1 MNLYLQGFEN
11 LAGKKAYRNKKDK
24 MIREVYITETN
35 CITPLGFDVES
46 NVEAILRGD
55 SGIQL
60 HNDISLMPNSFYAAI
75 ISNEKI
81 NSTFEKISTDTKYSR
96 LEKMMILALEPII
109 KNSKVELNSKTAFIL
124 STTKGNVTALKEDS
138 EESFN
143 NAHLDVLAKN
153 VADFFGFKTQPIVVS
168 NACVSGILAVSVAKR
183 MIQSELYDNIFV
195 VAGDEVSEFVLSG
208 FNAFQ
213 AMSDLPCKP
222 YSKNRTGVSLGEA
235 TTAVLLSAEAK
246 NAKIKVIGDS
256 SINDANHISGPSRT
270 GEGLFRSIQN
280 ALKEAQID
288 PDKIDFISAHG
299 TATPFNDEMEA
310 IALNRLAL
318 QNVPINSLKGF
329 YGHTLGASGL
339 LETVIGIESVNQSM
353 LFESKGFDEIG
364 VSESINVI
372 DKNEERNIDYFLK
385 TASGFGGCNTAVIF
399 EKMKHELH

>member
-1 MNLYLQGFEN
+1 ML
-11 LAGKKAYRNKKDK
+11 
-24 MIREVYITETN
+24 REIYITETN

-60 HNDISLMPNSFYAAI
+60 HNDISLMPNSFYASI
-75 ISNEKI
+75 ISDEKI
-81 NSTFEKISTDTKYSR
+81 NSAFAKSSTETQYSR
-96 LEKMMILALEPII
+96 LEKMMILALKPII
-109 KNSKVELNSKTAFIL
+109 KKSRVELNSKTAFIL
-124 STTKGNVTALKEDS
+124 STTKGNVTALANDS
-138 EESFN
+138 EENFN

-153 VADFFGFKTQPIVVS
+153 ISDFFGFKTQPIVVS
-168 NACVSGILAVSVAKR
+168 NACVSGILAVSIAKR
-183 MIQSELYDNIFV
+183 MIQSELYDNVFV

-235 TTAVLLSAEAK
+235 TAAVLVSANPAT
-246 NAKIKVIGDS
+246 AKIKVIGDS

-280 ALKEAQID
+280 ALKEAQIEAQKLD
-288 PDKIDFISAHG
+288 YISAHG
-299 TATPFNDEMEA
+299 TATPYNDEMEA
-310 IALNRLAL
+310 IALNRLGL
-318 QNVPINSLKGF
+318 QNVPVNSLKGF

-339 LETVIGIESVNQSM
+339 LETVIAIESANQNK

-364 VSESINVI
+364 VSETVNVI
-372 DKNEERNIDYFLK
+372 EKNEEANIEFFLK
-385 TASGFGGCNTAVIF
+385 TASGFGGCNTAVVF
-399 EKMKHELH
+399 EKVK

>member
-1 MNLYLQGFEN
+1 
-11 LAGKKAYRNKKDK
+11 
-24 MIREVYITETN
+24 MIKEIYITETN
-35 CITPLGFDVES
+35 CITPLGFDVET
-46 NVEAILRGD
+46 NIEAILRGD

-60 HNDISLMPNSFYAAI
+60 HNDVSLMPNSFYASI
-75 ISNEKI
+75 ISDEDI
-81 NSTFEKISTDTKYSR
+81 NNAFTEVSSKTKYSR

-109 KNSKVELNSKTAFIL
+109 KNSKVELNSKTGFIL
-124 STTKGNVTALKEDS
+124 STTKGNITALQNNS

-153 VADFFGFKTQPIVVS
+153 VAGFFGFQTQPIVVS
-168 NACVSGILAVSVAKR
+168 NACVSGILSVSVAKR

-213 AMSDLPCKP
+213 AMSELPCKP

-235 TTAVLLSAEAK
+235 TAAVLVSAEAK
-246 NAKIKVIGDS
+246 KAKIKVIGDS

-280 ALKEAQID
+280 ALKEA
-288 PDKIDFISAHG
+288 KIEANKLDYISAHG
-299 TATPFNDEMEA
+299 TATPYNDEMEA
-310 IALNRLAL
+310 IALNRLGL
-318 QNVPINSLKGF
+318 QNVRVNSLKGF

-339 LETVIGIESVNQSM
+339 LETVISIESANRNM

-364 VSESINVI
+364 VSEVVNVI
-372 DKNEERNIDYFLK
+372 EKNEEATIEYFLK
-385 TASGFGGCNTAVIF
+385 TASGFGGCNTAVVF
-399 EKMKHELH
+399 ENIK

>member
-1 MNLYLQGFEN
+1 ML
-11 LAGKKAYRNKKDK
+11 
-24 MIREVYITETN
+24 REIYITETN

-60 HNDISLMPNSFYAAI
+60 HNDISLMPNSFYASI
-75 ISNEKI
+75 ISDEKI
-81 NSTFEKISTDTKYSR
+81 NSAFAKSSTETQYSR

-109 KNSKVELNSKTAFIL
+109 KKSGVELNSKTAFIL
-124 STTKGNVTALKEDS
+124 STTKGNVTALANDS

-153 VADFFGFKTQPIVVS
+153 VANFFKFQTQPIVIS
-168 NACVSGILAVSVAKR
+168 NACVSGILAVSIAKR
-183 MIQSELYDNIFV
+183 MIQSELYNNVFV

-235 TTAVLLSAEAK
+235 AAAVLISAEAK

-280 ALKEAQID
+280 ALKEAQIEANKLD
-288 PDKIDFISAHG
+288 YISAHG
-299 TATPFNDEMEA
+299 TATPYNDEMEA
-310 IALNRLAL
+310 IALNRLGL
-318 QNVPINSLKGF
+318 QNVPVNSLKGF

-339 LETVIGIESVNQSM
+339 LETVIAIESANQNK

-364 VSESINVI
+364 VSEAINVI
-372 DKNEERNIDYFLK
+372 EKNGEKNIEYYLK
-385 TASGFGGCNTAVIF
+385 TASGFGGCNTAVVF
-399 EKMKHELH
+399 EKMK

>member
-1 MNLYLQGFEN
+1 MLKE
-11 LAGKKAYRNKKDK
+11 
-24 MIREVYITETN
+24 IYITQTN
-35 CITPLGFDVES
+35 CITPLGFDVKS

-60 HNDISLMPNSFYAAI
+60 NNDISLMPVPFYGSVI
-75 ISNEKI
+75 HDEKI
-81 NSTFEKISTDTKYSR
+81 NSAFAKISTETKYSR

-109 KNSKVELNSKTAFIL
+109 KNAAVQLDSKTAFIL
-124 STTKGNVTALKEDS
+124 STTKGNVTALKDNS
-138 EESFN
+138 EESFI

-153 VADFFGFKTQPIVVS
+153 IATFFGFQTQPIVVS
-168 NACVSGILAVSVAKR
+168 NACVSGILAISVAKR

-195 VAGDEVSEFVLSG
+195 VAGDEISEFVLSG

-235 TTAVLLSAEAK
+235 TAAVLVTAETA

-280 ALKEAQID
+280 ALKEAQIEVG
-288 PDKIDFISAHG
+288 KIDYISAHG

-310 IALNRLAL
+310 IALNRLGL
-318 QNVPINSLKGF
+318 QNAPINSLKGF

-339 LETVIGIESVNQSM
+339 LETVIAIESVNQNI

-372 DKNEERNIDYFLK
+372 EKNEEATIDFFLK
-385 TASGFGGCNTAVIF
+385 TASGFGGCNTAVVF
-399 EKMKHELH
+399 EKIKEG

>member
-1 MNLYLQGFEN
+1 ML
-11 LAGKKAYRNKKDK
+11 
-24 MIREVYITETN
+24 REIYITQTN
-35 CITPLGFDVES
+35 CITSLGFDVES

-55 SGIQL
+55 SGIQIQ
-60 HNDISLMPNSFYAAI
+60 NDISLMPNSFYASI
-75 ISNEKI
+75 ISDEKI
-81 NSTFEKISTDTKYSR
+81 NSAFAKISTETKYSR

-109 KNSKVELNSKTAFIL
+109 KNSGVELNSKAAFIL
-124 STTKGNVTALKEDS
+124 STTKGNVTALKNDS
-138 EESFN
+138 VDSFT

-153 VADFFGFKTQPIVVS
+153 VAVFFGFQTPPIVVS
-168 NACVSGILAVSVAKR
+168 NACVSGILAISVAKR
-183 MIQSELYDNIFV
+183 MIQSGLYDHAFV

-235 TTAVLLSAEAK
+235 TAAVLVTAETA

-280 ALKEAQID
+280 ALKEAQIEAA
-288 PDKIDFISAHG
+288 KIDYISAHG

-310 IALNRLAL
+310 IALNRLGL
-318 QNVPINSLKGF
+318 QNVPVNSLKGF

-339 LETVIGIESVNQSM
+339 LETVIAIESANQNK

-364 VSESINVI
+364 VSEPINVI
-372 DKNEERNIDYFLK
+372 EKKEEKTIDFFLK
-385 TASGFGGCNTAVIF
+385 TASGFGGCNTAIVF
-399 EKMKHELH
+399 EKVK

>member
-1 MNLYLQGFEN
+1 
-11 LAGKKAYRNKKDK
+11 
-24 MIREVYITETN
+24 MIREIYITETN
-35 CITPLGFDVES
+35 CITPLGFDVQS
-46 NVEAILRGD
+46 NIEAILRGD

-60 HNDISLMPNSFYAAI
+60 HNDVSLMPNSFYASI
-75 ISNEKI
+75 ISDENI
-81 NSTFEKISTDTKYSR
+81 NSAFSKISSEEKYSR
-96 LEKMMILALEPII
+96 LEKIMILALEPII

-124 STTKGNVTALKEDS
+124 STTKGNVTALQNHS

-143 NAHLDVLAKN
+143 NAHLDILAKN
-153 VADFFGFKTQPIVVS
+153 VADFFGFQTQPIVVS

-213 AMSDLPCKP
+213 AMSELPCKP

-235 TTAVLLSAEAK
+235 TAAVLVSAEAK

-280 ALKEAQID
+280 ALKEAQIEAEKLD
-288 PDKIDFISAHG
+288 YISAHG
-299 TATPFNDEMEA
+299 TATPYNDEMEA
-310 IALNRLAL
+310 IALNRLDL
-318 QNVPINSLKGF
+318 QRVPINSLKGF

-339 LETVIGIESVNQSM
+339 LETVIAIESANQNT

-364 VSESINVI
+364 VSETINVI
-372 DKNEERNIDYFLK
+372 EKSEEKNIQYFLK
-385 TASGFGGCNTAVIF
+385 TASGFGGCNTAVVF
-399 EKMKHELH
+399 EKVN

>member
-1 MNLYLQGFEN
+1 ML
-11 LAGKKAYRNKKDK
+11 
-24 MIREVYITETN
+24 REIYITETN
-35 CITPLGFDVES
+35 CITPLGFDVET
-46 NVEAILRGD
+46 NIEAILRGD

-60 HNDISLMPNSFYAAI
+60 HNDISLMPNSFYASI
-75 ISNEKI
+75 VSTEKI
-81 NSTFEKISTDTKYSR
+81 NSAFEKISNETKYSR

-109 KNSKVELNSKTAFIL
+109 KNSGIELNSKTAFIL
-124 STTKGNVTALKEDS
+124 STTKGNVTALKNDS
-138 EESFN
+138 EENFN
-143 NAHLDVLAKN
+143 NAYLDVLAKN
-153 VADFFGFKTQPIVVS
+153 ISDFFKFQTQPIVVS
-168 NACVSGILAVSVAKR
+168 NACVSGILSVSIAKR
-183 MIQSELYDNIFV
+183 MIQSELYDSIFI

-235 TTAVLLSAEAK
+235 TAAVLISAEAK

-280 ALKEAQID
+280 ALKEAQIEA
-288 PDKIDFISAHG
+288 DKLDYISAHG

-310 IALNRLAL
+310 IAFSRLGL
-318 QNVPINSLKGF
+318 QNVPVNSLKGF

-339 LETVIGIESVNQSM
+339 LETVIAIESANQNM

-364 VSESINVI
+364 VSETINVI
-372 DKNEERNIDYFLK
+372 DKNEEATIEYFLK
-385 TASGFGGCNTAVIF
+385 TASGFGGCNTAVVF
-399 EKMKHELH
+399 EKLK

>member
-1 MNLYLQGFEN
+1 
-11 LAGKKAYRNKKDK
+11 
-24 MIREVYITETN
+24 MIREIYITQTN
-35 CITPLGFDVES
+35 CITPLGFDVQS
-46 NVEAILRGD
+46 NIDAIVRGD

-60 HNDISLMPNSFYAAI
+60 HQDASLMPIPFYGSVI
-75 ISNEKI
+75 NTEKI
-81 NSTFEKISTDTKYSR
+81 ESAFSKISTETKYSR

-109 KNSKVELNSKTAFIL
+109 KNSGVELNSKTAFIL
-124 STTKGNVTALKEDS
+124 STTKGNVTALQNTS

-153 VADFFGFKTQPIVVS
+153 VSDFFEFKTQPIVIS
-168 NACVSGILAVSVAKR
+168 NACVSGILAVSIAKR
-183 MIQSELYDNIFV
+183 MIQSELYDNVFI

-208 FNAFQ
+208 FNTFQ

-235 TTAVLLSAEAK
+235 TAAVLVSSEAK
-246 NAKIKVIGDS
+246 DAKIKVIGDS

-280 ALKEAQID
+280 ALKEAQIEV
-288 PDKIDFISAHG
+288 DKIDYISAHG

-310 IALNRLAL
+310 IALSRLNL
-318 QNVPINSLKGF
+318 QNAPINSLKGF

-339 LETVIGIESVNQSM
+339 LETVIAIESANQNM

-364 VSESINVI
+364 VSESINI
-372 DKNEERNIDYFLK
+372 IEKNEEKNIDFFLK
-385 TASGFGGCNTAVIF
+385 TASGFGGCNTAVVF
-399 EKMKHELH
+399 EKIN

>member
-1 MNLYLQGFEN
+1 ML
-11 LAGKKAYRNKKDK
+11 RD
-24 MIREVYITETN
+24 IYIAKTN
-35 CITPLGFDVES
+35 CITPLGFDVEA
-46 NVEAILRGD
+46 NIEAILRGD

-60 HNDISLMPNSFYAAI
+60 HNDISLMPNAFYSSI
-75 ISNEKI
+75 INDENI
-81 NSTFEKISTDTKYSR
+81 NNAFAEISSETKYSR
-96 LEKMMILALEPII
+96 LEKMMILALEPIV
-109 KNSKVELNSKTAFIL
+109 KNSGVALNSKTGFIL
-124 STTKGNVTALKEDS
+124 STTKGNVTALKDDS

-153 VADFFGFKTQPIVVS
+153 VANFFGFQTQPIVVS

-183 MIQSELYDNIFV
+183 MIQSELYDHVFV

-235 TTAVLLSAEAK
+235 TAAALLSAEAK

-270 GEGLFRSIQN
+270 GEGLFLSIQN

-288 PDKIDFISAHG
+288 AQKIDYISAHG

-310 IALNRLAL
+310 IAFGRLNL
-318 QNVPINSLKGF
+318 QKIPVNSLKGF

-339 LETVIGIESVNQSM
+339 LETVIAIESVNSNT

-364 VSESINVI
+364 VSETINVI
-372 DKNEERNIDYFLK
+372 EKNKEANIDFFLK
-385 TASGFGGCNTAVIF
+385 TASGFGGCNTAVVF
-399 EKMKHELH
+399 EKVKHELH

>member
-1 MNLYLQGFEN
+1 MLKE
-11 LAGKKAYRNKKDK
+11 
-24 MIREVYITETN
+24 IYITQTN

-46 NVEAILRGD
+46 NVEAILRGN

-60 HNDISLMPNSFYAAI
+60 HNDISLMPNSFYASI
-75 ISNEKI
+75 ISDEKI
-81 NSTFEKISTDTKYSR
+81 NSAFAKISTETKYSR

-109 KNSKVELNSKTAFIL
+109 KISGVELNSKTAFIL
-124 STTKGNVTALKEDS
+124 STTKGNVTALKNNS

-153 VADFFGFKTQPIVVS
+153 IADFFGFKTQPIVVS

-183 MIQSELYDNIFV
+183 MIQSELYDNVFV

-235 TTAVLLSAEAK
+235 TAAVLVSAEAK

-280 ALKEAQID
+280 ALKEAQIEA
-288 PDKIDFISAHG
+288 DKLNYISAHG

-310 IALNRLAL
+310 IALNRLGL
-318 QNVPINSLKGF
+318 QNVPVNSLKGF

-339 LETVIGIESVNQSM
+339 LETVIAIESANQNT

-364 VSESINVI
+364 VSEAVNVI
-372 DKNEERNIDYFLK
+372 EKNQKTTIEYFLK
-385 TASGFGGCNTAVIF
+385 TASGFGGCNTAVVF
-399 EKMKHELH
+399 EKIK

>member
-1 MNLYLQGFEN
+1 ML
-11 LAGKKAYRNKKDK
+11 
-24 MIREVYITETN
+24 REIYITETN

-60 HNDISLMPNSFYAAI
+60 HNDISLMPNSFYASI
-75 ISNEKI
+75 ISDEKI
-81 NSTFEKISTDTKYSR
+81 NSAFAKISTETKYSR

-124 STTKGNVTALKEDS
+124 STTKGNVTALANDS

-168 NACVSGILAVSVAKR
+168 NACVSGILAVSIAKR

-213 AMSDLPCKP
+213 AMSELPCKP

-235 TTAVLLSAEAK
+235 AAAVLVSAEAK

-280 ALKEAQID
+280 ALKEAQIEANKLD
-288 PDKIDFISAHG
+288 YISAHG
-299 TATPFNDEMEA
+299 TATPYNDEMEA
-310 IALNRLAL
+310 IALNRLGL
-318 QNVPINSLKGF
+318 QNVPANSLKGF

-339 LETVIGIESVNQSM
+339 LETVIAIESANQNR
-353 LFESKGFDEIG
+353 LFGSKGYDEIG
-364 VSESINVI
+364 VSEAINVI
-372 DKNEERNIDYFLK
+372 EKNGEANIEYFLK
-385 TASGFGGCNTAVIF
+385 TASGFGGCNTAVVF
-399 EKMKHELH
+399 EKIK

>member
-1 MNLYLQGFEN
+1 
-11 LAGKKAYRNKKDK
+11 
-24 MIREVYITETN
+24 MIREIYITETN
-35 CITPLGFDVES
+35 CITPLGFDVQS
-46 NVEAILRGD
+46 NVEAILRGE

-60 HNDISLMPNSFYAAI
+60 HGDVSLMPNSFYASI
-75 ISNEKI
+75 IFTEKI
-81 NSTFEKISTDTKYSR
+81 NSAFEKISTDQKYSR

-109 KNSKVELNSKTAFIL
+109 KNSGIELNSKTAFIL

-138 EESFN
+138 EASFN

-153 VADFFGFKTQPIVVS
+153 IADFFGFQTQPIVVS

-235 TTAVLLSAEAK
+235 TAAVLISAEAK
-246 NAKIKVIGDS
+246 DAKIKVIGDS

-288 PDKIDFISAHG
+288 ADKLDYISAHG

-310 IALNRLAL
+310 IALSRLNL
-318 QNVPINSLKGF
+318 QNAPINSLKGF

-339 LETVIGIESVNQSM
+339 LETVIAIESANKNM

-364 VSESINVI
+364 VSETINVI
-372 DKNEERNIDYFLK
+372 EKNEEATINYFLK
-385 TASGFGGCNTAVIF
+385 TASGFGGCNTAVVF
-399 EKMKHELH
+399 EKIK

>member
-1 MNLYLQGFEN
+1 MLKEIF
-11 LAGKKAYRNKKDK
+11 
-24 MIREVYITETN
+24 ITQTN
-35 CITPLGFDVES
+35 CITPLGFDVKS

-60 HNDISLMPNSFYAAI
+60 HNDISLMPNPFYASI
-75 ISNEKI
+75 ISDEKI
-81 NSTFEKISTDTKYSR
+81 NSAFAKISTETKYSR

-109 KNSKVELNSKTAFIL
+109 KNAEVEFNSKTAFIL
-124 STTKGNVTALKEDS
+124 STTKGNVTALKDNTAD
-138 EESFN
+138 SFN

-153 VADFFGFKTQPIVVS
+153 VADFFRFTTQPIVVS

-183 MIQSELYDNIFV
+183 MIQSELYDNVFV

-235 TTAVLLSAEAK
+235 TAAVLVSSEAK
-246 NAKIKVIGDS
+246 KAKIKVIGDS

-280 ALKEAQID
+280 ALKEAQIEAQKLD
-288 PDKIDFISAHG
+288 YISAHG

-310 IALNRLAL
+310 IALNRLGL
-318 QNVPINSLKGF
+318 QNVPVNSLKGF

-339 LETVIGIESVNQSM
+339 LETVIAIESVNKNM

-364 VSESINVI
+364 VSEAVNVI
-372 DKNEERNIDYFLK
+372 EKNEERNIEYFLK

-399 EKMKHELH
+399 EKIK

>member
-1 MNLYLQGFEN
+1 ML
-11 LAGKKAYRNKKDK
+11 
-24 MIREVYITETN
+24 REIYITQTN
-35 CITPLGFDVES
+35 CITPLGFDVET
-46 NVEAILRGD
+46 NIEAILRGD

-60 HNDISLMPNSFYAAI
+60 HNDISLMPNSFYASI
-75 ISNEKI
+75 VSTEKI
-81 NSTFEKISTDTKYSR
+81 NSAFEKINSEKKYSR

-109 KNSKVELNSKTAFIL
+109 KNSGVALNSKTAFLL
-124 STTKGNVTALKEDS
+124 STTKGNVTALANDS

-153 VADFFGFKTQPIVVS
+153 IADFFGFQTQPIVVS
-168 NACVSGILAVSVAKR
+168 NACVSGILAVSIAKR
-183 MIQSELYDNIFV
+183 MIQSELYDNIFI

-235 TTAVLLSAEAK
+235 TAAVLISAEAK

-280 ALKEAQID
+280 ALKEAQIEGNKLD
-288 PDKIDFISAHG
+288 YISAHG
-299 TATPFNDEMEA
+299 TATPYNDEMEA
-310 IALNRLAL
+310 IAFSRLGL
-318 QNVPINSLKGF
+318 QKIPVNSLKGF

-339 LETVIGIESVNQSM
+339 LETIIAIESANKNM

-364 VSESINVI
+364 VSENITVI
-372 DKNEERNIDYFLK
+372 EKNGESNIEYFLK
-385 TASGFGGCNTAVIF
+385 TASGFGGCNTAVVF
-399 EKMKHELH
+399 EKMR

>member
-1 MNLYLQGFEN
+1 MLKE
-11 LAGKKAYRNKKDK
+11 
-24 MIREVYITETN
+24 IYITQTN
-35 CITPLGFDVES
+35 CITPLGFDVEA
-46 NVEAILRGD
+46 NIEAILRGD

-60 HNDISLMPNSFYAAI
+60 HNDISLMPNPFYASI
-75 ISNEKI
+75 ISDEKI
-81 NSTFEKISTDTKYSR
+81 NSAFAKFSTETKYSR
-96 LEKMMILALEPII
+96 LEKIMILALEPII
-109 KNSKVELNSKTAFIL
+109 KNAEIEFNSKTAFIL
-124 STTKGNVTALKEDS
+124 STTKGNVTALKDNTS
-138 EESFN
+138 DSFN

-153 VADFFGFKTQPIVVS
+153 VADFFGFTTQPIVVS

-183 MIQSELYDNIFV
+183 MIQSELYDNVFV

-235 TTAVLLSAEAK
+235 TAAVLVSAEAK
-246 NAKIKVIGDS
+246 KAKIKIIGDS

-280 ALKEAQID
+280 ALKEAQIETNKLD
-288 PDKIDFISAHG
+288 YISAHG

-310 IALNRLAL
+310 IALNRLGL
-318 QNVPINSLKGF
+318 QNVPVNSLKGF

-339 LETVIGIESVNQSM
+339 LETVIAIESVNKNM

-364 VSESINVI
+364 VSEAVNVI
-372 DKNEERNIDYFLK
+372 EKNEEANIQYFLK
-385 TASGFGGCNTAVIF
+385 TASGFGGCNTAVVF
-399 EKMKHELH
+399 EKV

>member
-1 MNLYLQGFEN
+1 ML
-11 LAGKKAYRNKKDK
+11 
-24 MIREVYITETN
+24 REIYINETN

-46 NVEAILRGD
+46 NISAILNGD

-60 HNDISLMPNSFYAAI
+60 HNDVSLMPNPFYASI
-75 ISNEKI
+75 ISDEKI
-81 NSTFEKISTDTKYSR
+81 NSAFSKISTETKYSR

-109 KNSKVELNSKTAFIL
+109 KNSGVALNSKTAFIL
-124 STTKGNVTALKEDS
+124 STTKGNVTALANDS

-153 VADFFGFKTQPIVVS
+153 VADFFGFQTQPIVVS

-213 AMSDLPCKP
+213 AMSELPCKP

-235 TTAVLLSAEAK
+235 TAAVLVSANLAT
-246 NAKIKVIGDS
+246 AKIKVIGDS

-280 ALKEAQID
+280 ALKEAQIEANKLD
-288 PDKIDFISAHG
+288 YISAHG
-299 TATPFNDEMEA
+299 TATPYNDEMEA
-310 IALNRLAL
+310 IALNRLDL
-318 QNVPINSLKGF
+318 QNVPVNSLKGY

-339 LETVIGIESVNQSM
+339 LETVIAIESANQNK

-364 VSESINVI
+364 VSEDINVI
-372 DKNEERNIDYFLK
+372 ERNEEATIEYFLK
-385 TASGFGGCNTAVIF
+385 TASGFGGCNTAVVF
-399 EKMKHELH
+399 EKVK

>member
-1 MNLYLQGFEN
+1 MRKE
-11 LAGKKAYRNKKDK
+11 
-24 MIREVYITETN
+24 IYINETN

-46 NVEAILRGD
+46 NIEAILRGD
-55 SGIQL
+55 TGIQL
-60 HNDISLMPNSFYAAI
+60 HNDISLMPNSFYASI
-75 ISNEKI
+75 ISNENI
-81 NSTFEKISTDTKYSR
+81 NNAFAEVSSETKYSR
-96 LEKMMILALEPII
+96 LEKLMILALEPII
-109 KNSKVELNSKTAFIL
+109 KKSGVELNSKTAFIL
-124 STTKGNVTALKEDS
+124 STTKGNVTALKENS
-138 EESFN
+138 EENFN

-153 VADFFGFKTQPIVVS
+153 VANFFGFQTQPIVVS

-235 TTAVLLSAEAK
+235 TAAVLVSANPAT
-246 NAKIKVIGDS
+246 AKIKVRGDS

-270 GEGLFRSIQN
+270 GEGLFLSIQN
-280 ALKEAQID
+280 ALKEAEINAE
-288 PDKIDFISAHG
+288 KIDYISAHG

-310 IALNRLAL
+310 IAFGRLNL
-318 QNVPINSLKGF
+318 QKVPVNSLKGF

-339 LETVIGIESVNQSM
+339 LETVIAIESVNSKT

-364 VSESINVI
+364 VSETINVI
-372 DKNEERNIDYFLK
+372 EKNKEANIDFFLK
-385 TASGFGGCNTAVIF
+385 TASGFGGCNTAVVF
-399 EKMKHELH
+399 EKVKHELH

>member
-1 MNLYLQGFEN
+1 ML
-11 LAGKKAYRNKKDK
+11 
-24 MIREVYITETN
+24 REIYITETN

-60 HNDISLMPNSFYAAI
+60 HNDISLMPNSFYASI
-75 ISNEKI
+75 ISDEKI
-81 NSTFEKISTDTKYSR
+81 NSAFSKISTETQYSR
-96 LEKMMILALEPII
+96 LEKMMILALKPII
-109 KNSKVELNSKTAFIL
+109 KKSRVELNSKTAFIL
-124 STTKGNVTALKEDS
+124 STTKGNVTALANDS
-138 EESFN
+138 EENFN

-153 VADFFGFKTQPIVVS
+153 ISDFFGFKTQPIVVS
-168 NACVSGILAVSVAKR
+168 NACVSGILAVSIAKR
-183 MIQSELYDNIFV
+183 MIQSELYDNVFV

-235 TTAVLLSAEAK
+235 TAAVLVSANPAT
-246 NAKIKVIGDS
+246 AKIKVIGDS

-280 ALKEAQID
+280 ALKEAQIEA
-288 PDKIDFISAHG
+288 DKLDYISAHG
-299 TATPFNDEMEA
+299 TATPYNDEMEA
-310 IALNRLAL
+310 IALNRLGL
-318 QNVPINSLKGF
+318 QNVPVNSLKGF

-339 LETVIGIESVNQSM
+339 LETVIAIESANQNK

-364 VSESINVI
+364 VSEVVNVI
-372 DKNEERNIDYFLK
+372 EKNQEATIKYFLK
-385 TASGFGGCNTAVIF
+385 TASGFGGCNTAVVF
-399 EKMKHELH
+399 EKVK

>member
-1 MNLYLQGFEN
+1 MLKE
-11 LAGKKAYRNKKDK
+11 
-24 MIREVYITETN
+24 IYITQTN

-46 NVEAILRGD
+46 NIEAILRGD

-60 HNDISLMPNSFYAAI
+60 HNDISLMPVPFYGSVI
-75 ISNEKI
+75 NDEKI
-81 NSTFEKISTDTKYSR
+81 NSAFSKISTETKYSR

-109 KNSKVELNSKTAFIL
+109 KNSGIELNSKTAFIL
-124 STTKGNVTALKEDS
+124 STTKGNVTALKDNS
-138 EESFN
+138 EKSFN

-153 VADFFGFKTQPIVVS
+153 ISDFFGFKTQPIVVS
-168 NACVSGILAVSVAKR
+168 NACVSGILAVSIAKR

-235 TTAVLLSAEAK
+235 ATAVLVSAEAK

-280 ALKEAQID
+280 ALKEAQIEA
-288 PDKIDFISAHG
+288 DKLDYISAHG

-310 IALNRLAL
+310 IALNRLGL
-318 QNVPINSLKGF
+318 QNVPVNSLKGF

-339 LETVIGIESVNQSM
+339 LETVIAIESANQNT

-364 VSESINVI
+364 VSEAINVI
-372 DKNEERNIDYFLK
+372 EKNEEVTIEYFLK
-385 TASGFGGCNTAVIF
+385 TASGFGGCNTAVVF
-399 EKMKHELH
+399 EKVK